1 MKTKRMLVPREA
13 YLKSGIHIGSR
24 FKNKFMEKF
33 IYKTRP
39 DGLNIFNISKIDERL
54 KAAAQ
59 LLAKYD
65 PQDIL
70 VVCRRDNG
78 FKAVKEFGKATGA
91 KVITGRYL
99 PGSLTNPNYKG
110 YIEPKILVACD
121 PWLDRQA
128 IKDAAKA
135 NIPIIA
141 LAGTNAVPRFVDL
154 IIPCN
159 NKSKKSLGLVFYIL
173 AKEYLRERGQ
183 AISVKQKDFV

>member
-1 MKTKRMLVPREA
+1 MLVPREA
-13 YLKSGIHIGSR
+13 YLKSGIHIGSK

-54 KAAAQ
+54 NYASK
-59 LLAKYD
+59 LLAKYE
-65 PQDIL
+65 PQEIL

-78 FKAVKEFGKATGA
+78 FKPVKEFGKATGA

-110 YIEPKILVACD
+110 YLEPKILVACD

-135 NIPIIA
+135 NILIIS
-141 LAGTNAVPRFVDL
+141 LAGSNAVPKFVDL

-159 NKSKKSLGLVFYIL
+159 NKSKKSLGMVFYIL